1 MEVLFFQMEI
11 LFFRRQR
18 ALENLNSAFKIL
30 DKNEETL
37 NIILKVIHE

>member
-1 MEVLFFQMEI
+1 
-11 LFFRRQR
+11 